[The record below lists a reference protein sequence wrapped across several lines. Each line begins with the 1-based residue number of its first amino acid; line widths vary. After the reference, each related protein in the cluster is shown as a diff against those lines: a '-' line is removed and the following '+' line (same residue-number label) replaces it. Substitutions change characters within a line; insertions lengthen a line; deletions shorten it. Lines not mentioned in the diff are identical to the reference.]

1 MKRTE
6 IEDYVAANKLLR
18 GVDEKP
24 GVYAITVDRQIV
36 YVGMGK
42 NLYQR
47 CCQHIYNT
55 QNAMLNQ
62 EHKYL
67 LLLSAQL
74 GGHQIDCIPLE
85 YCDIELLRDTESW
98 WIENEQPI
106 LNILTSTGK
115 QDIIKLKI
123 EDLLAEVKKRRTHLL
138 NTLGIKEE

>member
-6 IEDYVAANKLLR
+6 IEGYVAANELLR
-18 GVDEKP
+18 GVGEEP
-24 GVYAITVDRQIV
+24 GVYAITVDGQIV
-36 YVGMGK
+36 YVGMSK

-74 GGHQIDCIPLE
+74 GGHQIDCMPLE
-85 YCDIELLRDTESW
+85 YCDIELLRDKESW
-98 WIENEQPI
+98 WIEDQQPI
-106 LNILTSTGK
+106 LNILTPTGK
-115 QDIIKLKI
+115 QDITELKI
-123 EDLLAEVKKRRTHLL
+123 EDVLAEVQKRRTHLL
-138 NTLGIKEE
+138 NILGIKEC